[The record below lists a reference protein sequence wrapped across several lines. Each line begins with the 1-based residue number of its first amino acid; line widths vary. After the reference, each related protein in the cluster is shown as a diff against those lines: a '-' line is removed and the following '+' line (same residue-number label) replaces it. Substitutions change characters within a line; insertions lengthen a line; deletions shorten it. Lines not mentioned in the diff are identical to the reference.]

1 MLCKTKEIYIVN
13 IFIYIKIMGW
23 RIVVY
28 MHVSMIITCNMAFK
42 SVTCL
47 KIHWNII
54 IMSCLP
60 KKSQVTY
67 GFYQDSG
74 IVIYHRRGLK
84 LNIWLYLTEWWLF
97 IQSFFMTY
105 VKYDNNQNKMI
116 FFLFNIRTHILFCL
130 SEPWTYDGI
139 NDILT

>member
-1 MLCKTKEIYIVN
+1 MLCKTNEIYIVN

-60 KKSQVTY
+60 KKSQVIY

>member
-1 MLCKTKEIYIVN
+1 MQNKWNLHCKYFHLELLDGELLYTCM
-13 IFIYIKIMGW
+13 FA
-23 RIVVY
+23 
-28 MHVSMIITCNMAFK
+28 MIITCNMAFN

-47 KIHWNII
+47 KIHWNKI

-67 GFYQDSG
+67 GFYQDPR